1 MELLQLRYFYESSQN
16 ENFAKTAE
24 KFMVPASS
32 VSASVK
38 RLEKELGV
46 NLFNRT
52 SNKITLNEKGYILSE
67 ALGEIFEKLDF
78 AVSEITEKQ

>member
-1 MELLQLRYFYESSQN
+1 MEILQLRYFYEIAQN

-32 VSASVK
+32 VSNSVK

-46 NLFNRT
+46 QLFDRSANCIR
-52 SNKITLNEKGYILSE
+52 LNEKGRILSE
-67 ALGEIFEKLDF
+67 RLGEIFEKL
-78 AVSEITEKQ
+78 ENTIT